1 MSLVESAAARLG
13 KDPPGFVGSI
23 GTVFSESAQ
32 RAAFEITSARGV
44 TLVAKAHL
52 SRESYDRE
60 LIGWLTARQCGLSAP
75 LFWYPYFK
83 AEPPYVLTYARIEGE
98 PLSSADPDDD
108 WRGAGL
114 KLRVLHMVKE
124 PLDLPRFHRGGG
136 TWLESC
142 RQRLVAEIRWGN
154 SAGFLS
160 DGAAE
165 SLVQSGLSSL
175 DLDEEPRQTFIHG
188 DLQPEHILLRCPGGR
203 GTVFLDF
210 GDAGLGDPAWDLVA
224 LSLYDPDRLAIL
236 LDGYRAM
243 PEFVE
248 HVEQVRLGYRLLRHL
263 SAARWLTEHEL
274 DPQLDVLMALRL
286 I

>member
-13 KDPPGFVGSI
+13 EDPPGFVGSI

-32 RAAFEITSARGV
+32 RAAFEITSARDV
-44 TLVAKAHL
+44 TLVAKVHL

-75 LFWYPYFK
+75 LLWYPYFK
-83 AEPPYVLTYARIEGE
+83 AEPPYVLTYARVEGE

-108 WRGAGL
+108 WRGVGL
-114 KLRVLHMVKE
+114 KLRILHMSPE
-124 PLDLPRFHRGGG
+124 PLDLPRFHQGGG

-165 SLVQSGLSSL
+165 SLL
-175 DLDEEPRQTFIHG
+175 
-188 DLQPEHILLRCPGGR
+188 
-203 GTVFLDF
+203 
-210 GDAGLGDPAWDLVA
+210 
-224 LSLYDPDRLAIL
+224 
-236 LDGYRAM
+236 
-243 PEFVE
+243 
-248 HVEQVRLGYRLLRHL
+248 
-263 SAARWLTEHEL
+263 
-274 DPQLDVLMALRL
+274 
-286 I
+286 

>member
-1 MSLVESAAARLG
+1 MSLVELAAARLRE
-13 KDPPGFVGSI
+13 KPPGFVGSI
-23 GTVFSESAQ
+23 GTVFSPSSE
-32 RAAFEITSARGV
+32 RAAFEITNAGGV
-44 TLVAKAHL
+44 TLVAKAYL
-52 SRESYDRE
+52 SRESHDRE
-60 LIGWLTARQCGLSAP
+60 MIGRLTARQYSPSPP

-83 AEPPYVLTYARIEGE
+83 ADPPYVLTYARVEGE

-108 WRGAGL
+108 WREAGL

-124 PLDLPRFHRGGG
+124 PLDLPRFHGGGG

-154 SAGFLS
+154 CAGFLS

-165 SLVQSGLSSL
+165 SLLQSGLTSL

-188 DLQPEHILLRCPGGR
+188 DLQPDHVLLRYPGGR

-210 GDAGLGDPAWDLVA
+210 GDAGLGDPAWDLVV

-243 PEFVE
+243 PTFVE
-248 HVEQVRLGYRLLRHL
+248 HVEQVRLDYRLLRHL
-263 SAARWLTEHEL
+263 STARWLTEHEL

>member
-1 MSLVESAAARLG
+1 MSLVESAAARLRE
-13 KDPPGFVGSI
+13 DPPGFVGSI
-23 GTVFSESAQ
+23 GTAFSESSR
-32 RAAFEITSARGV
+32 RAAFEITSVHGV
-44 TLVAKAHL
+44 TLVAKVHM

-83 AEPPYVLTYARIEGE
+83 ADPPYVLTYARVEGE

-108 WRGAGL
+108 WREAGL
-114 KLRVLHMVKE
+114 KLRILHMSPE
-124 PLDLPRFHRGGG
+124 PLDLPRFHQGGG

-154 SAGFLS
+154 SAGLLT

-165 SLVQSGLSSL
+165 SLLQSGLTTL
-175 DLDEEPRQTFIHG
+175 DLGEEPRLTFIHG
-188 DLQPEHILLRCPGGR
+188 DLQPDHVLLRCPEGR
-203 GTVFLDF
+203 GTIFLDF

-243 PEFVE
+243 PTFVE
-248 HVEQVRLGYRLLRHL
+248 HVEQVRLIGDVRGSARLRAPWLNIGAASLRF
-263 SAARWLTEHEL
+263 SRA
-274 DPQLDVLMALRL
+274 PP
-286 I
+286 

>member
-13 KDPPGFVGSI
+13 EDPPGFVGSI

-32 RAAFEITSARGV
+32 RAAFEITGARGV

-83 AEPPYVLTYARIEGE
+83 AEPPYVLTYARVEGE

-114 KLRVLHMVKE
+114 KLRILHMSPE
-124 PLDLPRFHRGGG
+124 PLDLPRFHQGGG

-154 SAGFLS
+154 STGFLS

-165 SLVQSGLSSL
+165 SLLQSGLSSL

-188 DLQPEHILLRCPGGR
+188 DLQPDHVLLRCSGGR
-203 GTVFLDF
+203 ETVFLDF

-243 PEFVE
+243 PTFVE
-248 HVEQVRLGYRLLRHL
+248 HVEQVRLGYRLLRIL

-274 DPQLDVLMALRL
+274 DPQPDILMALRL

>member
-13 KDPPGFVGSI
+13 EDPPGFVGSI

-60 LIGWLTARQCGLSAP
+60 LIGWLTARQYGLSLP

-83 AEPPYVLTYARIEGE
+83 ADPPYVLTYARVEGE

-108 WRGAGL
+108 WREAD
-114 KLRVLHMVKE
+114 LRLRILHMVKE

>member
-13 KDPPGFVGSI
+13 EDPPGFVGSV

-60 LIGWLTARQCGLSAP
+60 LIGWLTARQYGLSLP

-83 AEPPYVLTYARIEGE
+83 ADPPYVLTYARVEGE

-108 WRGAGL
+108 WREAGL

-124 PLDLPRFHRGGG
+124 PLDLPRFHGGGG

-154 SAGFLS
+154 CAGFLS

-165 SLVQSGLSSL
+165 SLLQSGLTSL

-188 DLQPEHILLRCPGGR
+188 DLQPDHVLLRYPGGR

-210 GDAGLGDPAWDLVA
+210 GDAGLGDPAWDLVV

-243 PEFVE
+243 PTFVE
-248 HVEQVRLGYRLLRHL
+248 HVEQVRLDYRLLRHL
-263 SAARWLTEHEL
+263 STARWLTEHEL